1 MRSPVLHT
9 FSFAW
14 NILKETNASLLHFA
28 LLWLVTQY
36 VHSVGVHLCMISG
49 RGFFTFP
56 VFFLSRSVQKRRQK
70 GGKWERGRKPGADW
84 WIVELKNCAHSSALF
99 APSFFLLPPFH
110 RGGGGDRRS
119 CSGAHR
125 ENGNT
130 GKSHTISSDIEKKN
144 KIKIKPRGNELRK
157 KKKRCTT
164 YIRGSLSHLYL

>member
-56 VFFLSRSVQKRRQK
+56 VFFLSRSVRKRRQK

-110 RGGGGDRRS
+110 RGGSPELLRS
-119 CSGAHR
+119 AQR
-125 ENGNT
+125 ER
-130 GKSHTISSDIEKKN
+130 KHWQKPHHLKRYLKKN